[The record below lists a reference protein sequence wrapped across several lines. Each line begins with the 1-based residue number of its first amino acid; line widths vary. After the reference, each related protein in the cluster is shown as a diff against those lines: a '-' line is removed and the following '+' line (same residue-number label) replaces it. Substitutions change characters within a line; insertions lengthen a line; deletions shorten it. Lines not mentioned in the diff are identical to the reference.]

1 MAKLFQAALLLS
13 LVSGASHAQNAAH
26 PSKYPLRLHVLAI
39 DDAHPTLRMQPNWCS
54 LTVPDLGGNPGTA
67 AGGNGDPC
75 ANSSGSL
82 SFGGDDD
89 FTGAGRGDLVTPP
102 NVTQALSFTYEGCSR
117 MRIPSGFQG
126 LAARWKKLGQKLE
139 VLVPTDAVVAGNR
152 PLPTQKCTVTVTLR
166 DFVYLRL
173 RSGAMVEVS
182 QQAYWKRPAL
192 RVFLSGGTKT
202 LETRSPPV
210 VSVKEL
216 EKPPQ

>member
-1 MAKLFQAALLLS
+1 
-13 LVSGASHAQNAAH
+13 
-26 PSKYPLRLHVLAI
+26 
-39 DDAHPTLRMQPNWCS
+39 
-54 LTVPDLGGNPGTA
+54 
-67 AGGNGDPC
+67 
-75 ANSSGSL
+75 
-82 SFGGDDD
+82 
-89 FTGAGRGDLVTPP
+89 
-102 NVTQALSFTYEGCSR
+102 
-117 MRIPSGFQG
+117 
-126 LAARWKKLGQKLE
+126 